1 MKRLTSILT
10 LLVLMLGL
18 NMSVKAQSWD
28 FGFVSETDQANLNA
42 DTNHW
47 TYESSNNRWKNVGAL
62 TAEALKANGVELEF
76 S

>member
-28 FGFVSETDQANLNA
+28 FGFVSETDQA
-42 DTNHW
+42 
-47 TYESSNNRWKNVGAL
+47 
-62 TAEALKANGVELEF
+62 
-76 S
+76 